1 MTNPIPVQVFENQ
14 LPQMQTRLHEIVELE
29 SPSTNKSSLDS
40 LGKRL
45 VEMLAPLNP
54 KIKIDNQPL
63 AGDNIVA
70 SWPDNS
76 DNTGGGFLL
85 LCHFDTVHALGM
97 LSENP
102 IRVSNGKMY
111 GPGIIDM
118 KASIIQVIFALQT
131 LRDNDRWP
139 APPITVLLT
148 SDEEVGSESSRP
160 LIESLGQDADLVL
173 CMEPALPEGELKTAR
188 KGVARFD
195 VITKGKASH
204 SGAAHEDGINAIEE
218 MAHQI
223 IALQK
228 LTDYASGSTISVG
241 KITGGT
247 RTNVVPDECHVT
259 VDMRVP
265 TPSEATR
272 MINLVNNLKACVP
285 GSEIHITGGIER
297 EPMPRTP
304 EIAQAFQKA
313 AEIGKSLGLSLQEG
327 STGGGSDAN
336 IIAPYQIPILDGLG
350 PQGDGAHTNNESL
363 TLSSM
368 APRTALLAGILSEWL
383 SN

>member
-1 MTNPIPVQVFENQ
+1 
-14 LPQMQTRLHEIVELE
+14 
-29 SPSTNKSSLDS
+29 
-40 LGKRL
+40 
-45 VEMLAPLNP
+45 MLAPLNP
-54 KIKIDNQPL
+54 DINIESQVL

-70 SWPDNS
+70 SWPNS
-76 DNTGGGFLL
+76 NGDSDRGFLI

-97 LSENP
+97 LSDNP
-102 IRVSNGKMY
+102 VRVSDGKMY

-118 KASIIQVIFALQT
+118 KASITQVIFALQT

-139 APPITVLLT
+139 TSPITLLLT
-148 SDEEVGSESSRP
+148 SDEEVGSESSRA
-160 LIESLGQDADLVL
+160 LIESLGQNADLVL
-173 CMEPALPEGELKTAR
+173 CMEPALPNGELKTAR

-204 SGAAHEDGINAIEE
+204 SGAAHEDGVNAIEE

-247 RTNVVPDECHVT
+247 RTNVVPDECHIT

-265 TPSEATR
+265 TPSEAVR
-272 MINLVNNLKACVP
+272 MIKLVKNLKPCVP
-285 GSEIHITGGIER
+285 GGEINITGGIER

-304 EIAQAFQKA
+304 EIAEAFQRA
-313 AEIGKSLGLSLQEG
+313 SEIGADLGITLEEG

-336 IIAPYQIPILDGLG
+336 IIAPYGIPILDGLG

-368 APRTALLAGILSEWL
+368 AARTALLAGILSEW
-383 SN
+383 

>member
-14 LPQMQTRLHEIVELE
+14 LPQMQATLREIVELE
-29 SPSTNKSSLDS
+29 SPSTNKPSLDQ

-45 VEMLAPLNP
+45 VEMLEPLNP
-54 KIKIDNQPL
+54 DIKIENQLL

-70 SWPDNS
+70 SWPDING
-76 DNTGGGFLL
+76 DTDRGFLI

-97 LSENP
+97 LSNNP
-102 IRVSNGKMY
+102 IRVSDGKMY
-111 GPGIIDM
+111 GPGILDM
-118 KASIIQVIFALQT
+118 KASITQVIFALQT

-139 APPITVLLT
+139 ASPITLLLT

-160 LIESLGQDADLVL
+160 LIESLGQNADLVL
-173 CMEPALPEGELKTAR
+173 CMEPALPDGELKTAR

-195 VITKGKASH
+195 VIAKGKASH
-204 SGAAHEDGINAIEE
+204 SGAAHEDGVNAIEE

-228 LTDYASGSTISVG
+228 LTDYESGSTISVG
-241 KITGGT
+241 KIIGGT
-247 RTNVVPDECHVT
+247 RTNVVPDECRIT

-265 TPSEATR
+265 TPSEAER
-272 MINLVNNLKACVP
+272 MIKLVKNLKPCVP
-285 GSEIHITGGIER
+285 GGAIHITGGIER

-304 EIAQAFQKA
+304 EIAEAYQRAS
-313 AEIGKSLGLSLQEG
+313 EIGATIGISLEEG

-336 IIAPYQIPILDGLG
+336 IIAPYGIPILDGLG

-368 APRTALLAGILSEWL
+368 AARTALLAGILSEW
-383 SN
+383 

>member
-1 MTNPIPVQVFENQ
+1 MTNPIPVQIFENQ
-14 LPQMQTRLHEIVELE
+14 LPQMQATLREIVELE
-29 SPSTNKSSLDS
+29 SPSTNKPSLDR

-45 VEMLAPLNP
+45 VEMLEPLNP
-54 KIKIDNQPL
+54 DIKIENQLL

-70 SWPDNS
+70 SWPDI
-76 DNTGGGFLL
+76 TGDTDRGFLI

-97 LSENP
+97 LSKNP
-102 IRVSNGKMY
+102 VRVSDGKMY

-118 KASIIQVIFALQT
+118 KASITQVIFALQT

-139 APPITVLLT
+139 ASPITLLLT

-160 LIESLGQDADLVL
+160 LIESLGQKADLVL
-173 CMEPALPEGELKTAR
+173 CMEPALPDGELKTAR

-195 VITKGKASH
+195 VITKGRASH
-204 SGAAHEDGINAIEE
+204 SGAAHEDGVNAIEE

-247 RTNVVPDECHVT
+247 RTNVVPDECRIT

-265 TPSEATR
+265 TPSEAER
-272 MINLVNNLKACVP
+272 MIKAVKNLKPCIP
-285 GSEIHITGGIER
+285 GGEIHITGGIER

-304 EIAQAFQKA
+304 EIAEAYQRAS
-313 AEIGKSLGLSLQEG
+313 EIGATIGISLEEG

-336 IIAPYQIPILDGLG
+336 IIAPYGIPILDGLG

-368 APRTALLAGILSEWL
+368 TARTALLAGILSEW
-383 SN
+383 

>member
-139 APPITVLLT
+139 APPITLLLT

>member
-14 LPQMQTRLHEIVELE
+14 LPQMQATLREIVELE
-29 SPSTNKSSLDS
+29 SPSTNKPSLDR

-45 VEMLAPLNP
+45 VEMLEPLNP
-54 KIKIDNQPL
+54 NIKIENQLL

-70 SWPDNS
+70 SWPDING
-76 DNTGGGFLL
+76 DTGRGFLI

-97 LSENP
+97 LSKNP
-102 IRVSNGKMY
+102 VRVSDGKMY

-118 KASIIQVIFALQT
+118 KASITQVIFALQT
-131 LRDNDRWP
+131 LRDNDCWP
-139 APPITVLLT
+139 TSPITLLLT

-160 LIESLGQDADLVL
+160 LIESLGQNADLVL
-173 CMEPALPEGELKTAR
+173 CMEPALPDGELKTAR

-195 VITKGKASH
+195 VITKGRASH
-204 SGAAHEDGINAIEE
+204 SGAAHEDGVNAIEE

-247 RTNVVPDECHVT
+247 RTNVVPDECRIT

-265 TPSEATR
+265 TPSEAER
-272 MINLVNNLKACVP
+272 MIKSVKNLKPCIP
-285 GSEIHITGGIER
+285 GGEIQITGGLER

-304 EIAQAFQKA
+304 EIAEAFQRVS
-313 AEIGKSLGLSLQEG
+313 EIGETIGISLEEG

-336 IIAPYQIPILDGLG
+336 IIAPYGIPILDGLG

-368 APRTALLAGILSEWL
+368 AARTALLAGILSEW
-383 SN
+383 

>member
-14 LPQMQTRLHEIVELE
+14 LPQMQARLREIVELE
-29 SPSTNKSSLDS
+29 SPSTNKSSLDR
-40 LGKRL
+40 LGERL

-54 KIKIDNQPL
+54 NIKIDSQRL

-70 SWPDNS
+70 NWPDNS
-76 DNTGGGFLL
+76 GNTNGGFLL

-131 LRDNDRWP
+131 LQDNDRWP
-139 APPITVLLT
+139 ASPITLLLT
-148 SDEEVGSESSRP
+148 SDEEVGSESSRA
-160 LIESLGQDADLVL
+160 LIESLGRNADLVL

-241 KITGGT
+241 KVTGGT
-247 RTNVVPDECHVT
+247 RTNVVPDECHIT

-265 TPSEATR
+265 TPSEAER
-272 MINLVNNLKACVP
+272 MIKLVKNLKPCVP
-285 GSEIHITGGIER
+285 GGAIHITGGIER

-304 EIAQAFQKA
+304 EIAKAFQRA
-313 AEIGKSLGLSLQEG
+313 SQIGETIGISLQEG

-336 IIAPYQIPILDGLG
+336 IIAPYGIPILDGLG

-363 TLSSM
+363 TLASM
-368 APRTALLAGILSEWL
+368 AARTALLAGILSEW
-383 SN
+383 